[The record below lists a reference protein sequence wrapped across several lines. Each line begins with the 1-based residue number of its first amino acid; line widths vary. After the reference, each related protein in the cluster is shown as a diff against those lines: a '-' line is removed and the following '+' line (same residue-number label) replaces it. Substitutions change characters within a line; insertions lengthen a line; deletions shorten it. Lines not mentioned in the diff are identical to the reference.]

1 MKKET
6 NSRDTYHHGNL
17 PEALISEGAILLAER
32 GMDKF
37 SMREVARRA
46 GVAVAAPS
54 HHFGD
59 AKGLLTAIA
68 TRGFSKLA
76 EHMDS
81 AATGS
86 VTPEERV
93 VAMCQAYRGMGRSAP
108 GFAAIMFRV
117 ELLDES
123 NPPFREQASSAYA
136 LFAGAVQQAADQR
149 ADAVKV
155 GYAARMLWATMHG
168 LIGLKMIEDLE
179 AEELIRFSVRTVLAG
194 IRQNEPS

>member
-1 MKKET
+1 MRKALGA
-6 NSRDTYHHGNL
+6 RDTYHHGNL
-17 PEALISEGAILLAER
+17 PEALISEGAALLVEK

-68 TRGFSKLA
+68 ARGFGILA
-76 EHMDS
+76 QRMES
-81 AATGS
+81 VATGS
-86 VTPEERV
+86 VNPEERV
-93 VAMCQAYRGMGRSAP
+93 VAMCQAYRSMGQSEP
-108 GFAAIMFRV
+108 GFSAIMFRV

-123 NPPFREQASSAYA
+123 DRVFQEHASGAFT
-136 LFAGAVQQAADQR
+136 LFADALRKAADQS
-149 ADAVKV
+149 ADAIEV

-168 LIGLKMIEDLE
+168 LVGLKMIQDLE
-179 AEELIRFSVRTVLAG
+179 AEALIRFSVGTVLAR
-194 IRQNEPS
+194 IRRT